1 MKPGRLWS
9 PLAAALLLLPS
20 LAWSQ
25 EPYKLPPAEV
35 VAILDAPQ
43 APTVRVSP
51 DRAWLVLAQR
61 KNMPSIAELAQPML
75 RIGGRRINPATN
87 GAFSPRLIT
96 GFSVMNVAD
105 GSQRPVGGI
114 PGDGWDAPS
123 ISPDGRL
130 FSATRDTPEGI
141 ELWVGSLADATLRR
155 VLGPELNG
163 ARGQAC
169 SWTRDSAALLC
180 HVVAPGRGAPPA
192 APTVP
197 VGPTIQESLGEAANV
212 RTYQDLL
219 GNAHDVAL
227 YDYYMTSQP
236 VFVDPASGAKT
247 GVGRPAIYAS
257 LELSPSGEYLLT
269 ERRVKP
275 YSYVVPDSRFPREVE
290 VWDRQGRVVE
300 RLATIPLGESIPNRG
315 VTPGRRDFSWMPGEP
330 HRLLY
335 VEALDG
341 GDPRTSATH
350 RDRLMALE
358 APFAR
363 EGREV
368 ARTEL
373 RFEGL
378 ERTADGLAFLHEED
392 QATRTVRTWK
402 LDLNRAG
409 ATPELLWERNSEDRY
424 GDPGSPVT
432 AANARGVQLVV
443 RDGDWIY
450 LEGDGASDEGDRPF
464 LDRMDVR
471 NGRSER
477 LWQSPPESYEQVVS
491 LLDPRAARLLTLR
504 ETRTEPP
511 NYFVVE
517 TRGGAR
523 RALTSFPDPH
533 PTLSA
538 ARKEFLIYRRG
549 DGVQLTATLYLPP
562 EYREGQRVPA
572 VVWAYPREYL
582 DADVAGQ
589 VRGSPYR
596 FNRLAGMSHMFFLTQ
611 GYAVLDDPTMP
622 ILGGDTA
629 NDSYVQQLVASGQA
643 AVDLLVERGISERDR
658 IGVGGHSYGAFM
670 TANLL
675 AHSDLFAAGIARS
688 GAYNRT
694 LTPFGFQSEQR
705 RFWEIPEVYMQMSP
719 FVHSDKINEPI
730 LLTHGEADNNSGTFP
745 IQSDRMFDALK
756 VHGATVR
763 YISFPNESHGYSARE
778 SILHTLAEMIE
789 WFDTYVKKEGA
800 RVTTEEGGR

>member
-1 MKPGRLWS
+1 MNHGRLWS
-9 PLAAALLLLPS
+9 LPVAALLALLPLAAR
-20 LAWSQ
+20 SQ

-51 DRAWLVLAQR
+51 DREWLVLAHR

-87 GAFSPRLIT
+87 GPFSPRLIT
-96 GFSVMNVAD
+96 GFSVMSVAD
-105 GSQRPVGGI
+105 GRERRVEGI

-130 FSATRDTPEGI
+130 YAATRDTPEGI
-141 ELWVGSLADATLRR
+141 ELWVGELSQATLGR
-155 VLGPELNG
+155 VLGPELNA
-163 ARGQAC
+163 ARGEAC
-169 SWTRDSAALLC
+169 AWTPDSASLLC
-180 HVVAPGRGAPPA
+180 HLVVPGRGAPT
-192 APTVP
+192 APSVP
-197 VGPTIQESLGEAANV
+197 LGPTIQESLGEAANV

-227 YDYYMTSQP
+227 YDHHMTSQP
-236 VFVDPASGAKT
+236 VLVDPATGART
-247 GVGRPAIYAS
+247 PIGRPAVYAG
-257 LELSPSGEYLLT
+257 LELSPSGEYLLA

-290 VWDRQGRVVE
+290 VWDRQGRVVQ
-300 RLATIPLGESIPNRG
+300 RLGTIPLGESIPNRG
-315 VTPGRRDFSWMPGEP
+315 VTPGRRGFSWMPGEP
-330 HRLLY
+330 HEVLY

-341 GDPRTSATH
+341 GDPRASAAH

-358 APFAR
+358 APFAG
-363 EGREV
+363 EGREII
-368 ARTEL
+368 RTEL
-373 RFEGL
+373 RYDGL
-378 ERTADGLAFLHEED
+378 VRTADGLAFVTEED
-392 QATRTVRTWK
+392 QATRRVRTWT
-402 LDLNRAG
+402 LDLGRAG
-409 ATPELLWERNSEDRY
+409 AAPELLWERNSEDRY
-424 GDPGSPVT
+424 ADPGAPVT
-432 AANARGVQLVV
+432 ASDARGEELVL
-443 RDGDWIY
+443 RDGDWVY
-450 LEGDGASDEGDRPF
+450 LTGDGASDEGDRPF
-464 LDRMDVR
+464 LDRLNVR
-471 NGRSER
+471 NGRTER
-477 LWQSPPESYEQVVS
+477 LWQSPPETYERVVS
-491 LLDPRAARLLTLR
+491 LLDPGARRLLTLH
-504 ETRTEPP
+504 ETRTVPS
-511 NYFVVE
+511 NYFVVD
-517 TRGGAR
+517 TRGGDR
-523 RALTSFPDPH
+523 RALTRFTDPH

-538 ARKEFLIYRRG
+538 ARKEFLTYRRE

-562 EYREGQRVPA
+562 GYQDGQRVPA

-629 NDSYVQQLVASGQA
+629 NDSYIPQLVSSAKA

-675 AHSDLFAAGIARS
+675 AHSDLFAGGIARS

-705 RFWEIPEVYMQMSP
+705 KFWEIPEVYMQMSP
-719 FVHSDKINEPI
+719 FVHSDKIDEPI

-763 YISFPNESHGYSARE
+763 YISFPHESHGYSARE

-789 WFDTYVKKEGA
+789 WFDRYVKKEGA
-800 RVTTEEGGR
+800 RVTTEG